1 MDSVRLF
8 FRLLTLGLLR
18 RTADRVRHPFN
29 AGAVGGLL
37 VLAFFL
43 APRLRRSSRAA
54 VEAAMG
60 DLESLVPRLIV
71 MAGLAAA
78 LAVLFGWGYWLR
90 RVREDVARDPWIVLG
105 GTRRAPSVREILSW
119 TATSAILFAVLA
131 YGGAPAA
138 AALASGP
145 TGYWVLLVGALAAS
159 LGVWLA
165 GCLVL
170 GRLLAHRRGG
180 LVLLAGALVLVG
192 ATASLAG
199 VLILDHPDAILEAIT
214 TAAASLSTVGA
225 VMAAA
230 ASTLLFLAFATGY
243 IRVFDLHLRERV
255 RVRLLSRP
263 RQGARKTLTKVGS
276 AAIFSIGTALT
287 CRTMVGRLVLIFAV
301 SLLVGG
307 ISTVYLETEG
317 QVTAT
322 LFAVALFCFMMAD
335 TARRTRLAVGGGHR
349 FLLNHREHV
358 AQDVWRMMVS
368 GQAAVLAATALICFG
383 AIAYFHLS
391 PTSAPKLLPVA
402 APVVELAVWL
412 TVLAHLLSP
421 RGEGDRW
428 LREVLFCLGAAL
440 VVGVVALKVLVFFS
454 SPILLV
460 LQSFAFVALALRVGG
475 REPLS
480 LAPEGREESGF
491 RFWRRKGASL

>member
-1 MDSVRLF
+1 
-8 FRLLTLGLLR
+8 
-18 RTADRVRHPFN
+18 
-29 AGAVGGLL
+29 
-37 VLAFFL
+37 
-43 APRLRRSSRAA
+43 
-54 VEAAMG
+54 
-60 DLESLVPRLIV
+60 
-71 MAGLAAA
+71 
-78 LAVLFGWGYWLR
+78 
-90 RVREDVARDPWIVLG
+90 
-105 GTRRAPSVREILSW
+105 
-119 TATSAILFAVLA
+119 
-131 YGGAPAA
+131 
-138 AALASGP
+138 
-145 TGYWVLLVGALAAS
+145 
-159 LGVWLA
+159 
-165 GCLVL
+165 
-170 GRLLAHRRGG
+170 
-180 LVLLAGALVLVG
+180 
-192 ATASLAG
+192 
-199 VLILDHPDAILEAIT
+199 
-214 TAAASLSTVGA
+214 
-225 VMAAA
+225 
-230 ASTLLFLAFATGY
+230 
-243 IRVFDLHLRERV
+243 
-255 RVRLLSRP
+255 
-263 RQGARKTLTKVGS
+263 
-276 AAIFSIGTALT
+276 
-287 CRTMVGRLVLIFAV
+287 MVGRLVLIFAV